1 MYLHFCIAVP
11 LIHIIILNDTEK
23 DKVLF
28 MIDPRIGKRI
38 KQCRE
43 RLGLTQEQFAE
54 KTGFT
59 ANYISTL
66 ERGASFPR
74 CENLITLINALEVP
88 ADAIFCDV
96 ITHSTKYRAS
106 KLSEELDGL
115 SPEAQDRILQML
127 ELMIQQ
133 EKQAKK

>member
-1 MYLHFCIAVP
+1 M
-11 LIHIIILNDTEK
+11 K
-23 DKVLF
+23 DMERDMVCV
-28 MIDPRIGKRI
+28 MIDNRIGKRI

-74 CENLITLINALEVP
+74 CEKLITLLNALEVS

-96 ITHSTKYRAS
+96 VDHSTKYRKRTTAN
-106 KLSEELDGL
+106 DF
-115 SPEAQDRILQML
+115 LQRTTQF
-127 ELMIQQ
+127 IVWFVFF
-133 EKQAKK
+133 

>member
-1 MYLHFCIAVP
+1 MVCV
-11 LIHIIILNDTEK
+11 
-23 DKVLF
+23 
-28 MIDPRIGKRI
+28 MIDNRIGKRI

-74 CENLITLINALEVP
+74 CEKLITLLNALEVS

-96 ITHSTKYRAS
+96 VDQK
-106 KLSEELDGL
+106 
-115 SPEAQDRILQML
+115 RIIQMV
-127 ELMIQQ
+127 ELMIEQ
-133 EKQAKK
+133 EKNNGK